1 MRLLIC
7 GSRSW
12 KDFDAIRHMIEAE
25 RTLAEEAGSE
35 FVVIH
40 GANPKGADRM
50 ADAICLKMGMKP
62 GKDLIREP
70 ADWARY
76 KRAAGPIRNQAMIDK
91 HQPEK
96 VYAFRAPGKSN
107 GTDDMV
113 QKAEAAGIP
122 TRVISR
128 VDA

>member
-1 MRLLIC
+1 MRILIC

-12 KDFDAIRHMIEAE
+12 KDYDAIRHVIEAE
-25 RTLAEEAGSE
+25 RDLAEAAGEE

-70 ADWARY
+70 ADWGRY
-76 KRAAGPIRNQAMIDK
+76 KRGAGPIRNQAMIDK
-91 HQPEK
+91 HHPEK
-96 VYAFRAPGKSN
+96 VYAFRAPGKSS

-113 QKAEAAGIP
+113 EKAKAVKIP
-122 TRVISR
+122 TRVVSR
-128 VDA
+128 VNA